1 MCTIS
6 QKCSKGVGGW
16 DKLLGD
22 GKMRFR
28 DKVIIIDMQGYYNVG
43 NCEHFF
49 TELSNLHQLFC
60 LDSGGTEKF

>member
-1 MCTIS
+1 M
-6 QKCSKGVGGW
+6 GGW